1 MAGFP
6 LPLSEKRGRRGNHE
20 PYTNAEMKQRRN
32 EREIV
37 LDLLLAQHQ
46 KGAFMNVLVRETL
59 DRFSDLEPRQRAF
72 IKRLAEGVVERR
84 LELDAVLDRYSKK
97 PMSAQKPKARII
109 LRMGLYQLLY
119 MDSVPASAA
128 CNESVRLAKRVGL
141 SAVSGYINGLLRNI
155 ARDLENGR
163 LTAEQES
170 LSVRYSMP
178 QWIIDLWDE
187 QLGREQTE
195 QLLPALLAERPVCIR
210 IMPAVTGEERD
221 RLITDMT
228 AAGAELTPGR
238 WIRDCYYMKRSGRLT
253 DLPGYRKG
261 KWTVQDESSMFA
273 VTAAG
278 LTGDEFLMD
287 VCAAPG
293 GKATHAASLLPAGHV
308 EAFDLTEQKVER
320 IRENAARLRLT
331 NLTAQKRD
339 ALSEDSARREQADVL
354 LCDLPCSGLGII
366 GRKQDIKYRV
376 TYQDLPDLA
385 DLQRRILAASL
396 PCLKPGGVLIYSTCT
411 IDRLENEENLL
422 YIKEE
427 LGMIPEDISGLLPAG
442 VPGIRHNAIQ
452 LLPHIHGTDG
462 FFVARFRK
470 PFAQ

>member
-1 MAGFP
+1 
-6 LPLSEKRGRRGNHE
+6 
-20 PYTNAEMKQRRN
+20 MKQRSN

-97 PMSAQKPKARII
+97 PMSSQKPRVRII

-119 MDSVPASAA
+119 LDSVPASAA

-155 ARDLENGR
+155 
-163 LTAEQES
+163 
-170 LSVRYSMP
+170 

-253 DLPGYRKG
+253 DLPGYREG

-339 ALSEDSARREQADVL
+339 ALSEDSARREKADVL

>member
-1 MAGFP
+1 
-6 LPLSEKRGRRGNHE
+6 
-20 PYTNAEMKQRRN
+20 
-32 EREIV
+32 
-37 LDLLLAQHQ
+37 
-46 KGAFMNVLVRETL
+46 
-59 DRFSDLEPRQRAF
+59 
-72 IKRLAEGVVERR
+72 
-84 LELDAVLDRYSKK
+84 
-97 PMSAQKPKARII
+97 
-109 LRMGLYQLLY
+109 
-119 MDSVPASAA
+119 
-128 CNESVRLAKRVGL
+128 
-141 SAVSGYINGLLRNI
+141 
-155 ARDLENGR
+155 
-163 LTAEQES
+163 
-170 LSVRYSMP
+170 
-178 QWIIDLWDE
+178 
-187 QLGREQTE
+187 
-195 QLLPALLAERPVCIR
+195 
-210 IMPAVTGEERD
+210 
-221 RLITDMT
+221 
-228 AAGAELTPGR
+228 
-238 WIRDCYYMKRSGRLT
+238 
-253 DLPGYRKG
+253 
-261 KWTVQDESSMFA
+261 
-273 VTAAG
+273 
-278 LTGDEFLMD
+278 
-287 VCAAPG
+287 
-293 GKATHAASLLPAGHV
+293 V